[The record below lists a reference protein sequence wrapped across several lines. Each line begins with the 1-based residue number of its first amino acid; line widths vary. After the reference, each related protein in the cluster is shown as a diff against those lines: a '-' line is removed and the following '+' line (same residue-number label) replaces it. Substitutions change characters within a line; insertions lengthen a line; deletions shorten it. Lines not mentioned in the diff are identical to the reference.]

1 MNDRPAAC
9 GLLYVVSA
17 ASGAGKTSLVNAL
30 TAAQPGVSLSISFT
44 TRPIRAGER
53 EGVDY
58 HFIGEARFEAMIAQS
73 AFMEFARVFG
83 HYYGTSR
90 EWVESH
96 LTNGTDVVL
105 EIDWQGA
112 RQVRKAW
119 PQSIGIFILP
129 PSYQDLEHRLK
140 TRGMDDEEVIRR
152 RMLAAVN
159 EMSHYSEYD
168 YLLVN
173 DDFDRAL
180 GDLRAILRA
189 GRLGSERQR
198 AALHS
203 LVRDLLEP
211 KIT

>member
-1 MNDRPAAC
+1 M
-9 GLLYVVSA
+9 
-17 ASGAGKTSLVNAL
+17 
-30 TAAQPGVSLSISFT
+30 SISFT
-44 TRPIRAGER
+44 TRPMRLGER

-58 HFIGEARFEAMIAQS
+58 HFVGEARFEAMVARS
-73 AFMEFARVFG
+73 AFMEYAEVFG

-96 LTNGTDVVL
+96 LTKGHDVVL

-129 PSYQDLEHRLK
+129 PSYQDLEQRLK
-140 TRGMDDEEVIRR
+140 TRGMDDEVVIRR
-152 RMLAAVN
+152 RMLAAVS

-173 DDFDRAL
+173 DDFERAL

-189 GRLGSERQR
+189 GRLGSGRQR
-198 AALHS
+198 TALHS
-203 LVRDLLEP
+203 LVGDLLEP